1 MTRPV
6 VALVVD
12 RPAAPGLVQ
21 VAAALGRDARVRAG
35 NGPDGPVAI
44 LATSPAAARGSSLP
58 AAAWFEPGD
67 DAEGF
72 DGLLLHDP
80 GVAHPGPALAVSGT
94 VDLRGRRP
102 LSPFLRSRWR
112 RREGLPDDLVVVAG
126 PSGCMVPGGTA
137 VPPAAT
143 ATALA
148 LAAAVVATGPWL
160 ADALSWGA
168 PVVTVDGDAR
178 ALQAIPGVHVEVAA
192 EADAPELAGAL
203 ARDWPRAAALSRAGR
218 RLVEATLD
226 RDRWLE
232 PLVSHLGLR
241 ASQGRARSR
250 LDERLVELHTSP
262 SAPIVD
268 RATAAVAGWR

>member
-12 RPAAPGLVQ
+12 RPPAPGLVQ
-21 VAAALGRDARVRAG
+21 VATALGRHARLRSG
-35 NGPDGPVAI
+35 DGPDGPVAI
-44 LATSPAAARGSSLP
+44 LATSPAAARGSSRP

-67 DAEGF
+67 DAEDF

-80 GVAHPGPALAVSGT
+80 GVAHPGSGLAVSGT
-94 VDLRGRRP
+94 MDLRGRRP

-112 RREGLPDDLVVVAG
+112 RREGLPEHLAVLAG
-126 PSGCMVPGGTA
+126 PSGCMVLGGGA

-148 LAAAVVATGPWL
+148 LAAAVVATGPLL
-160 ADALSWGA
+160 AEALAWGA

-178 ALQAIPGVHVEVAA
+178 SLSATPGVDVEVAD
-192 EADAPELAGAL
+192 EGDAPEVAGAL
-203 ARDWPRAAALSRAGR
+203 ARDWPRAAAMSRAGR
-218 RLVEATLD
+218 ALVEATLD

-241 ASQGRARSR
+241 AGQGRARGR
-250 LDERLVELHTSP
+250 LEERLAELQTSP
-262 SAPIVD
+262 AAPIVD